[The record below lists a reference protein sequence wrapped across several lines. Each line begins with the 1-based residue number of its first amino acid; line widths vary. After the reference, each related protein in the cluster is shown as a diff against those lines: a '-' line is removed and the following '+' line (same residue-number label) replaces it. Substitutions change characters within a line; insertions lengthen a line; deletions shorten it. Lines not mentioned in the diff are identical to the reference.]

1 MLVINL
7 LYSCAPYEWDG
18 FENKEQVINAVKEN
32 INILNQLTKELY
44 DKYGDSNKLSVSIE
58 NKFFKTFKES
68 FEYKTKLSMYI
79 FKNLRIDYIIINT
92 NKKTLGYDV
101 KYVVKNKFGTYIGF
115 YFALDDNKNYEVW
128 SINDI
133 AEFKED
139 GVYLEFDDRTALFDS
154 RHGWYTEKICDNW
167 YFFEQDFD
175 NLNFIKYIYDDINN
189 MNPASKFYEKNW
201 ASFVRYNPYKQKKD
215 IWSEY
220 EKNGFNNKEEVIEAF
235 KENANGLNRLTKEIR
250 EKFGNGCIIQNN
262 SLETKENSIEYK
274 TELSD
279 ELFLKLKI
287 DYISV
292 DSDNRIRYVV
302 KNKFGYG
309 DGFYYSLN
317 DDKNYYIYN
326 ENILKL
332 AKEDGYYLEFGDKT
346 VLLGERYAWYTERIS
361 DKWYYY
367 QENSNDYNI
376 IKYIYDDIHNMNPPS
391 KYFEKYKEK
400 FDRYSSN

>member
-18 FENKEQVINAVKEN
+18 LNNKNEIIQLVKEN
-32 INILNQLTKELY
+32 IEELNILTKEIY
-44 DKYGDSNKLSVSIE
+44 SEFNNNKRFFVYIDNKIFRDKSDY
-58 NKFFKTFKES
+58 
-68 FEYKTKLSMYI
+68 EYKTELSKRV
-79 FKNLRIDYIIINT
+79 FKKLRIDYVRI
-92 NKKTLGYDV
+92 GYDEKNV
-101 KYVVKNKFGTYIGF
+101 KYVVKNKFGDVCGF
-115 YFALDDNKNYEVW
+115 YYSFDNEKNYY
-128 SINDI
+128 SFDKNTMDQI
-133 AEFKED
+133 KED
-139 GVYLEFDDRTALFDS
+139 GRYLEFDDRTALFDS

-167 YFFEQDFD
+167 YFFEQDWD

-220 EKNGFNNKEEVIEAF
+220 EKDGFNNKEEVIEAF
-235 KENANGLNRLTKEIR
+235 KENVNGLNRLTKEIR

-279 ELFLKLKI
+279 ELFSKLKI

-292 DSDNRIRYVV
+292 DSDDRIRYVV
-302 KNKFGYG
+302 KNKLGYV

-332 AKEDGYYLEFGDKT
+332 AKEDGYYLEFGNKT
-346 VLLGERYAWYTERIS
+346 VLLGGRYAWYTERIS

-391 KYFEKYKEK
+391 KYYERYKEK
-400 FDRYSSN
+400 FDRYSPN